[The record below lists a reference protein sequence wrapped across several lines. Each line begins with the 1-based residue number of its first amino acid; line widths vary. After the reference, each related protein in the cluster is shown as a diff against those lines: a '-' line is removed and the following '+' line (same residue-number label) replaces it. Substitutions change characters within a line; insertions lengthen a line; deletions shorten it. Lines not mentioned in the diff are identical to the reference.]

1 MDEWINKKAEYTYNG
16 ILFGLKKEVMT
27 HTTTCLENIMLSE
40 TNQIQKDKYYKILHI
55 WYTQST

>member
-1 MDEWINKKAEYTYNG
+1 MDEWINKNAVYTYNG

-55 WYTQST
+55 